1 MNHLRKSVP
10 CLAILLLV
18 LIVLSLSVFGCGS
31 KPITNQDLNGTW
43 NGTVNITYVN
53 QKLIDSMFAGCGG
66 SGSSSSSSSSV
77 SSQLSKP
84 IPVVMDIKA
93 TSDSAGTITFSQKGE
108 SQDQS
113 SQKPVSYTY
122 SNGKLSVDF
131 SDQGVEEQVS
141 ANVKEAS
148 GGLAMDGTL
157 KVIVTK
163 ENQTLLSGAFT
174 ATK

>member
-1 MNHLRKSVP
+1 LNQLRKSVS
-10 CLAILLLV
+10 CRVVLLLV
-18 LIVLSLSVFGCGS
+18 FILLSLSLLGCS
-31 KPITNQDLNGTW
+31 KPITNQDLSGTW
-43 NGTVNITYVN
+43 NGTVNVTYVN
-53 QKLIDSMFAGCGG
+53 QKLIDSICGG
-66 SGSSSSSSSSV
+66 SGSSSSSI

-84 IPVVMDIKA
+84 IPVVMDIKT
-93 TSDSAGTITFSQKGE
+93 TSDSAGTITFSQKGA
-108 SQDQS
+108 SQDQN

-131 SDQGVEEQVS
+131 SDQGMEEQLI

-163 ENQTLLSGAFT
+163 TSQTLLSGT
-174 ATK
+174 LSATK

>member
-1 MNHLRKSVP
+1 
-10 CLAILLLV
+10 
-18 LIVLSLSVFGCGS
+18 
-31 KPITNQDLNGTW
+31 
-43 NGTVNITYVN
+43 
-53 QKLIDSMFAGCGG
+53 
-66 SGSSSSSSSSV
+66 
-77 SSQLSKP
+77 
-84 IPVVMDIKA
+84 MDIKA

-163 ENQTLLSGAFT
+163 ENQTLLSGTFT

>member
-1 MNHLRKSVP
+1 LNQLRKSAP
-10 CLAILLLV
+10 CRVILFLV
-18 LIVLSLSVFGCGS
+18 LIVLSFSVFGCS
-31 KPITNQDLNGTW
+31 KPITNQDLSGTW
-43 NGTVNITYVN
+43 NGTVNVTYVN
-53 QKLIDSMFAGCGG
+53 QKLIDSICG
-66 SGSSSSSSSSV
+66 GSSSSI

-84 IPVVMDIKA
+84 IPVVMDIKT
-93 TSDSAGTITFSQKGE
+93 TSDSAGTITFSQKGA
-108 SQDQS
+108 SQDQN

-131 SDQGVEEQVS
+131 SDQGMEEQLI

-163 ENQTLLSGAFT
+163 TSQTLLSGT
-174 ATK
+174 LSATK

>member
-1 MNHLRKSVP
+1 MNQLRKSAP
-10 CLAILLLV
+10 CRVILFLV
-18 LIVLSLSVFGCGS
+18 LIVLSFSVFGCS

-43 NGTVNITYVN
+43 NGTINITYVN
-53 QKLIDSMFAGCGG
+53 QQLIDSMLAGCG
-66 SGSSSSSSSSV
+66 GSSSSSSSI

-84 IPVVMDIKA
+84 IPVVMDIKT
-93 TSDSAGTITFSQKGE
+93 TSDSAGTITFSQKGA
-108 SQDQS
+108 SQGQN

-131 SDQGVEEQVS
+131 SDQGMEEQLI

-163 ENQTLLSGAFT
+163 TSQTLLSGT
-174 ATK
+174 LSATK

>member
-1 MNHLRKSVP
+1 V
-10 CLAILLLV
+10 ILFLV
-18 LIVLSLSVFGCGS
+18 LIVLSFSIFGCS

-53 QKLIDSMFAGCGG
+53 QQLIDSMFAGCGG
-66 SGSSSSSSSSV
+66 SSSSSSSI

-93 TSDSAGTITFSQKGE
+93 TSDSAGTITFSQKGA
-108 SQDQS
+108 SQDQN

-131 SDQGVEEQVS
+131 SDQGMEEQLI

-163 ENQTLLSGAFT
+163 TSQTLLSGTIT